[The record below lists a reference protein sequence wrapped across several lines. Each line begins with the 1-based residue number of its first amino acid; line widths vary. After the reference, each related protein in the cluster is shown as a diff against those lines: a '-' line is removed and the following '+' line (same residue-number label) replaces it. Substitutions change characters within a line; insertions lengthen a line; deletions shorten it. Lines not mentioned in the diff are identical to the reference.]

1 MCPERYDINMRP
13 DNSEKRIK
21 SELIYDGKLIKLS
34 KDTVLLPDNRES
46 IREVVDHTSVV
57 CVIPF
62 DQNGYV
68 HMVKQYRYAI
78 RQTLLEV
85 PAGGIEEGETPEQ
98 AAIRE
103 LQEEIGKLP
112 NQLIELGGFWLTPGW
127 CNEYMY
133 SYLAL
138 DLEDSK
144 LAADDDEN
152 IEVVKIPLSEI
163 VREVNSGLINDAKTI
178 ATILLGNNYLNR
190 L

>member
-1 MCPERYDINMRP
+1 
-13 DNSEKRIK
+13 
-21 SELIYDGKLIKLS
+21 
-34 KDTVLLPDNRES
+34 
-46 IREVVDHTSVV
+46 
-57 CVIPF
+57 
-62 DQNGYV
+62 
-68 HMVKQYRYAI
+68 
-78 RQTLLEV
+78 
-85 PAGGIEEGETPEQ
+85 
-98 AAIRE
+98 
-103 LQEEIGKLP
+103 
-112 NQLIELGGFWLTPGW
+112 
-127 CNEYMY
+127 MY